1 MIIRKIIPES
11 VSEVIHLKNLKNG
24 LTSLVLPFFFFLIF
38 CKLPANVQIMDCGL
52 HYMKNNNLVLTKI

>member
-24 LTSLVLPFFFFLIF
+24 LTSLVLPFFFFFDILQTASK
-38 CKLPANVQIMDCGL
+38 CSDNGL
-52 HYMKNNNLVLTKI
+52 WLALYEK